1 MEIIEFVDF
10 LIYLNFKFIIY
21 VKLLIISFVCFN
33 VNLYLFSD
41 LYVSLFFVF

>member
-10 LIYLNFKFIIY
+10 LIYLNFKFIIN

-33 VNLYLFSD
+33 VNLFSD